1 MGRSAISIVAA
12 TLGLSLATSSMTVA
26 AAHQATAQPVQ
37 PSTPR
42 AAPPRDAERKDVK
55 GTAIL
60 KGRVVAGE
68 NGKPLRRARIT
79 IRAPELGSE
88 PQRTTSTNLDGRY
101 EFKDLPAARYR
112 VSVTRGGY
120 LGLDHGQRRPGE
132 IGRPVQLADGQVL
145 DKIDFALPRM
155 STIAGRVTDESGDPI
170 EGVRIFATRMM
181 FFEGRRRLVPI
192 GTSNIQTDDEGEYRI
207 SRLSPGNYYVMAT
220 TKETWTVTENG
231 QDRLVGY
238 MPTYFPGATTP
249 SEARRVTLAIGQQ
262 AGAIDFSVVPGRAA
276 KVSGTAVDSRQRP
289 FARVSMSEEVR
300 GLGFASFG
308 AGPAANV
315 AADGSFT
322 IPNVPPGEYTISA
335 SRREGDP
342 LGPPEVAI
350 ATIFV
355 DGNDIDNLALVG
367 SAGGTVSGRVI
378 VEGDT
383 PPKMSTVN
391 VAVRELLRNQPS
403 PVVLGLQRSNRAP
416 GVKEDGTF
424 VAENVFGRAR
434 FQVTLPD
441 GWMLKA
447 VTHEGRDISDA
458 PIDLGSGQELTNVEV
473 VISSRVTIVGGRL
486 EDEKKLP
493 IRDATVLLF
502 DADAQKW
509 FESSRRIRATRP
521 DQDGQWQ
528 IKGLPSG
535 EYLAI
540 ALDYVEDGA
549 WNDPEYLEALKRDAQ
564 TITIADGSSQV
575 VSLKLVIPK
584 Q

>member
-1 MGRSAISIVAA
+1 MNRHAIPIAA
-12 TLGLSLATSSMTVA
+12 AALGLSLTTGSTALADPQATSV
-26 AAHQATAQPVQ
+26 PVQ
-37 PSTPR
+37 PSASRP
-42 AAPPRDAERKDVK
+42 APPRDAERKDVK
-55 GTAIL
+55 GTAVL

-68 NGKPLRRARIT
+68 SGKPLRRARIT

-88 PQRTTSTNLDGRY
+88 SQRTTSTNLDGRY
-101 EFKDLPAARYR
+101 EFKELPPARYR

-155 STIAGRVTDESGDPI
+155 STITGRVIDESGEPI

-192 GTSNIQTDDEGEYRI
+192 GTSSIQTDDEGEYRI

-238 MPTYFPGATTP
+238 MPTYFPGATTAT
-249 SEARRVTLAIGQQ
+249 EARRVTLAVGQ
-262 AGAIDFSVVPGRAA
+262 AATAIDFSLVPGRAA

-355 DGNDIDNLALVG
+355 DGNDIDNLTLTG
-367 SAGGTVSGRVI
+367 SAGGQVSGRVI
-378 VEGDT
+378 VEGEA
-383 PPKMSTVN
+383 PPKMSSVV
-391 VAVRELLRNQPS
+391 VAVRPLLRNQPS
-403 PVVLGLQRSNRAP
+403 PVILGLQRSNREP

-434 FQVTLPD
+434 FVVTLPD

-447 VTHEGRDISDA
+447 VTREGGDIADA
-458 PIDLGSGQELTNVEV
+458 PIELGSGEQLTDVEV
-473 VISSRVTIVGGRL
+473 VISSRVTVVGGRL
-486 EDEKKLP
+486 EDDRKLP
-493 IRDATVLLF
+493 IRDATVVVF
-502 DADAQKW
+502 DADPEKW
-509 FESSRRIRATRP
+509 FESSRRVRATRP

-528 IKGLPSG
+528 VKGLPSG
-535 EYLAI
+535 EYLAV

-549 WNDPEYLEALKRDAQ
+549 WNDPEYLDALKQDAEK
-564 TITIADGSSQV
+564 ITIGDGTSQTV
-575 VSLKLVIPK
+575 ALKLVIPK

>member
-1 MGRSAISIVAA
+1 MNRPAIPIAA
-12 TLGLSLATSSMTVA
+12 AALGLSLATGSTAVA
-26 AAHQATAQPVQ
+26 GPQATLVPVQ
-37 PSTPR
+37 PSTNR
-42 AAPPRDAERKDVK
+42 AAPPRDTERKDVK
-55 GTAIL
+55 GTAVL

-68 NGKPLRRARIT
+68 SGKPLRRARIT

-88 PQRTTSTNLDGRY
+88 AQRTTSTNLDGRY
-101 EFKDLPAARYR
+101 EFKELPAARYR

-155 STIAGRVTDESGDPI
+155 STITGRVTDESGEPI

-192 GTSNIQTDDEGEYRI
+192 GTSSIQTDDEGEYRI
-207 SRLSPGNYYVMAT
+207 PRLSPGNYYVMAT

-238 MPTYFPGATTP
+238 MPTYFPGATTAT
-249 SEARRVTLAIGQQ
+249 EARRVTLAVGQ
-262 AGAIDFSVVPGRAA
+262 AASAIDFSLMPGRAA

-315 AADGSFT
+315 AADGTFT

-355 DGNDIDNLALVG
+355 DGNDIDNLTLTG
-367 SAGGTVSGRVI
+367 SAGGQVSGRVI
-378 VEGDT
+378 VEGDA
-383 PPKMSTVN
+383 PPKMSSVL
-391 VAVRELLRNQPS
+391 VSVRQLLRNQPS
-403 PVVLGLQRSNRAP
+403 PVVLGLQRSNREP

-447 VTHEGRDISDA
+447 ITREGRDIADA
-458 PIDLGSGQELTNVEV
+458 PIELGSGEALTDVEV
-473 VISSRVTIVGGRL
+473 VISSRVTVVGGRL
-486 EDEKKLP
+486 EDDRKLP
-493 IRDATVLLF
+493 IRDATVVVF
-502 DADAQKW
+502 DADTEKW
-509 FESSRRIRATRP
+509 FESSRRVRATRP

-528 IKGLPSG
+528 VKGLPSG
-535 EYLAI
+535 EYLAV

-549 WNDPEYLEALKRDAQ
+549 WNDPEYLDALKQDAVRV
-564 TITIADGSSQV
+564 TIGDGSSQTV
-575 VSLKLVIPK
+575 ALKLVIPK

>member
-1 MGRSAISIVAA
+1 MNRHAIWIVAA
-12 TLGLSLATSSMTVA
+12 ALGLSLATGSPASA
-26 AAHQATAQPVQ
+26 GPQAISQPVQ
-37 PSTPR
+37 PSTQR
-42 AAPPRDAERKDVK
+42 AAPPRDAERKDAK
-55 GTAIL
+55 GTAVL

-68 NGKPLRRARIT
+68 SGKPLRRARIT

-88 PQRTTSTNLDGRY
+88 SQRTTSTNLDGRY
-101 EFKDLPAARYR
+101 EFKDLPPARYR

-155 STIAGRVTDESGDPI
+155 STITGRVTDESGEPI

-192 GTSNIQTDDEGEYRI
+192 GTSQIQTDDEGEYRI

-238 MPTYFPGATTP
+238 MPTYFPGATAAT
-249 SEARRVTLAIGQQ
+249 EARRVTLAVGQA
-262 AGAIDFSVVPGRAA
+262 AGAIDFSLVPGRAA

-322 IPNVPPGEYTISA
+322 IPNVSPGEYTISA

-355 DGNDIDNLALVG
+355 DGNDIDNLTLTG
-367 SAGGTVSGRVI
+367 SAGGRVSGRVI
-378 VEGDT
+378 VEGDS
-383 PPKMSTVN
+383 PPKMASVL
-391 VAVRELLRNQPS
+391 VSVRQLLRNQQS
-403 PVVLGLQRSNRAP
+403 PVVLGLQRSNREP

-447 VTHEGRDISDA
+447 VTHQGRDISDG
-458 PIDLGSGQELTNVEV
+458 PIELGSGEELTDVEV
-473 VISSRVTIVGGRL
+473 VISSRVTVVGGRL
-486 EDEKKLP
+486 EDDRKLP
-493 IRDATVLLF
+493 IRDATVVVY
-502 DADAQKW
+502 DTDTEKW
-509 FESSRRIRATRP
+509 FESSRRVRATRP

-528 IKGLPSG
+528 IKGLPNG
-535 EYLAI
+535 EYLTI

-549 WNDPEYLEALKRDAQ
+549 WNDPEYLEGLKQHAEKV
-564 TITIADGSSQV
+564 TIGDGSSQTV
-575 VSLKLVIPK
+575 ALKLVIPK

>member
-1 MGRSAISIVAA
+1 MNRHAISIAA
-12 TLGLSLATSSMTVA
+12 AALGLSLATGSTAVA
-26 AAHQATAQPVQ
+26 GPQATLIPVQ
-37 PSTPR
+37 PSANR
-42 AAPPRDAERKDVK
+42 AAPPRDTERKDVK
-55 GTAIL
+55 GTAVL

-68 NGKPLRRARIT
+68 SGKPLRRARIT

-88 PQRTTSTNLDGRY
+88 SQRTTSTNLDGRY

-155 STIAGRVTDESGDPI
+155 STITGRVTDESGEPI

-192 GTSNIQTDDEGEYRI
+192 GTSSIQTDDEGEYRI

-238 MPTYFPGATTP
+238 MPTYFPGATTAT
-249 SEARRVTLAIGQQ
+249 EARRVTLAVGQ
-262 AGAIDFSVVPGRAA
+262 AASAIDFSLMPGRAA

-315 AADGSFT
+315 AADGTFT

-355 DGNDIDNLALVG
+355 DGNDIDNLTLTG
-367 SAGGTVSGRVI
+367 SAGGQVSGRVI
-378 VEGDT
+378 VEGDA
-383 PPKMSTVN
+383 PPKMSSVL
-391 VAVRELLRNQPS
+391 VSVRQLLRNQPS
-403 PVVLGLQRSNRAP
+403 PVVLGLQRSNREP

-447 VTHEGRDISDA
+447 ITREGRDIADA
-458 PIDLGSGQELTNVEV
+458 PIELGSGEALTDVEV
-473 VISSRVTIVGGRL
+473 VISSRVTVVGGRL
-486 EDEKKLP
+486 EDDRKLP
-493 IRDATVLLF
+493 IRDATVVVF
-502 DADAQKW
+502 DADTEKW
-509 FESSRRIRATRP
+509 FESSRRVRATRP

-528 IKGLPSG
+528 VKGLPSG
-535 EYLAI
+535 EYLAV

-549 WNDPEYLEALKRDAQ
+549 WNDPEYLDALKQDAVRV
-564 TITIADGSSQV
+564 TIGDGSSQTV
-575 VSLKLVIPK
+575 ALKLVIPK